1 MIHKARLR
9 TLASLGA
16 LTLLLLGLVTLWPS
30 PSRGEYTLV
39 VNSHERRGVWEGWG
53 CSLAWWGNGVGGSA
67 HESLYEDLFF
77 TQKSVPFLGQALPGL
92 GLNIVRYNVGGGGR
106 NDHFNGAVENIPP
119 AFSWYKHIDG
129 YWINWNSPLPTSSS
143 WDWTRDSNQRRVLQ
157 AARKRGVDHVEFFA
171 NAPMWWMTDRK
182 SSAGGALQAWNR
194 RDFAHYLATVVKH
207 AKSDWGVDVSAIEP
221 FNEPSAG
228 WWKYPLG
235 QEGCNFSLDQ
245 QAAVI
250 GDLRQELDA
259 QGLRSTPITASDENA
274 MTQATAAAKYFLSH
288 SVSVNGRSRTVAD
301 LTSRV
306 NVHSY
311 SGLEPWRDNAA
322 RQSLRRTVKGK
333 PLWMSEY
340 GDGDGSGMVL
350 AQTITEDLTYLQPTA
365 WIYWQPVEPYSAW
378 GLVNGHYA
386 DSPSQP
392 DRGAPAWV
400 YTKYYVM
407 AQFTRFLRPG
417 NILLGS
423 NDHNSVVAYDPR
435 HHLLSLI
442 TVNYG
447 NAQPIHFD
455 LSGVPQLG
463 NAASVTQTCTDGTI
477 LFRESKVGLRH
488 KTFTVNARKNSI
500 YSVVIG
506 GVHL

>member
-1 MIHKARLR
+1 MILKARLR
-9 TLASLGA
+9 ALSSLGS
-16 LTLLLLGLVTLWPS
+16 LTLLLLGLITFWPS
-30 PSRGEYTLV
+30 PSRGDYTLV
-39 VNSHERRGVWEGWG
+39 VNSRERRGVWEGWG

-67 HESLYEDLFF
+67 YESLYADLFF
-77 TQKSVPFLGQALPGL
+77 TQKSVPVLGQALPGL
-92 GLNIVRYNVGGGGR
+92 GLNIVRYNVGGGGN

-129 YWINWNSPLPTSSS
+129 YWINWNSPLPASPS

-157 AARKRGVDHVEFFA
+157 AVRKRGVDHVEFFA

-182 SSAGGALQAWNR
+182 SSAGGALQVWNQG
-194 RDFAHYLATVVKH
+194 DFAHYLATVVKH
-207 AKSDWGVDVSAIEP
+207 AKSDWGVDVSAVEP

-228 WWKYPLG
+228 WWNYPLG
-235 QEGCNFSLDQ
+235 QEGCNLSFEQ

-250 GDLRQELDA
+250 GDLRRELDA
-259 QGLRSTPITASDENA
+259 QGLRSTRITASDENA
-274 MTQATAAAKYFLSH
+274 MTQATASEKYFSSH
-288 SVSVNGRSRTVAD
+288 SVSVDGQPRTVAD
-301 LTSRV
+301 LINRV
-306 NVHSY
+306 GVHGY

-322 RQSLRRTVKGK
+322 RQSLRRAAAGK

-350 AQTITEDLTYLQPTA
+350 AQTIMEDMTYLQPTA
-365 WIYWQPVEPYSAW
+365 WIYWQPLEPYSAW

-386 DSPSQP
+386 DSPGQP

-407 AQFTRFLRPG
+407 AQFTRFLRPE

-423 NDHNSVVAYDPR
+423 SDPNSIVAYDSR
-435 HHLLSLI
+435 LHQLTLI

-447 NAQPIHFD
+447 KSQPIRYD
-455 LSGVPQLG
+455 LSGLVQAG
-463 NAASVTQTCTDGTI
+463 AAATVTQTSTDGTVR
-477 LFRESKVGLRH
+477 FQKSSVVLRQ
-488 KTFTVNARKNSI
+488 KTFTVNARMNSI
-500 YSVVIG
+500 YSVVIS
-506 GVHL
+506 GVRL

>member
-1 MIHKARLR
+1 MMLKARIRALI
-9 TLASLGA
+9 SLCT
-16 LTLLLLGLVTLWPS
+16 LTLLLLSLVTLWPS
-30 PSRGEYTLV
+30 PSRGDYTLV
-39 VNSHERRGVWEGWG
+39 VNSRETRGIWEGWG

-67 HESLYEDLFF
+67 YESLYADLLF
-77 TQKSVPFLGQALPGL
+77 TQKSVPVLGQILPGL
-92 GLNIVRYNVGGGGR
+92 GLNIVRYNVGGGGN
-106 NDHFNGAVENIPP
+106 NDHFNGAVENIPA

-157 AARKRGVDHVEFFA
+157 AAKKRGVDHIDFFSD
-171 NAPMWWMTDRK
+171 APMWWMTDKK
-182 SSAGGALQAWNR
+182 SSAGGALQDWNR
-194 RDFAHYLATVVKH
+194 GDFAHYLATVVKH
-207 AKSDWGVDVSAIEP
+207 AKIDWGIDVSAVEP

-235 QEGCNFSLDQ
+235 QEGCNLSLDQ

-250 GDLRQELDA
+250 SHLRLELNA
-259 QGLRSTPITASDENA
+259 QGLRSTWITASDENA
-274 MTQATAAAKYFLSH
+274 MIQATASAKYFSSH
-288 SVSVNGRSRTVAD
+288 SVSLNGHSRTVAD
-301 LTSRV
+301 LINRV
-306 NVHSY
+306 GVHSY
-311 SGLEPWRDNAA
+311 SGLEPCRDNAA
-322 RQSLRRTVKGK
+322 RQALRRAVAKK

-340 GDGDGSGMVL
+340 ADGDGSGMVL
-350 AQTITEDLTYLQPTA
+350 AQTIMEDLTYLQPAA

-386 DSPSQP
+386 DSPGQP

-417 NILLGS
+417 NIVLGS

-435 HHLLSLI
+435 HHQLTLI

-447 NAQPIHFD
+447 NSQPIHYD
-455 LSGVPQLG
+455 LSGLVQTG
-463 NAASVTQTCTDGTI
+463 AAATVTQTSTDGTVVFQKSSVV
-477 LFRESKVGLRH
+477 LKKKV
-488 KTFTVNARKNSI
+488 FTVNARKNSI

-506 GVHL
+506 EVRL